1 MGQTVVGDIQNGPG
15 CGALKVKIT
24 FYRLLDEVRSFWRR
38 TRKEI
43 RAKRKWGARWKDM
56 TRSGRRYT
64 RVEFKQAIDVF
75 SWDTWRLRHEAG
87 WEWPCPN
94 CKSYSLVTESMMPE
108 ILADWEKMA
117 LNCKN
122 RDLKIPTKPTA
133 ATAGCTNCK
142 YRPGDPE

>member
-1 MGQTVVGDIQNGPG
+1 MSP
-15 CGALKVKIT
+15 VKIT
-24 FYRLLDEVRSFWRR
+24 FYRLLDEVQSFWRR

-64 RVEFKQAIDVF
+64 RVDIIDAEFVNDPGPAYFMRI
-75 SWDTWRLRHEAG
+75 EPG
-87 WEWPCPN
+87 WEWSCPN

-117 LNCKN
+117 ASAKA
-122 RDLKIPTKPTA
+122 RGFKIPRKPTA
-133 ATAGCTNCK
+133 ATAGCTNC
-142 YRPGDPE
+142 RFQPGDPE